1 MLQSKDEISN
11 SIKLINQSLGKNK
24 VPSKICFLGYP
35 HFFQS
40 SYSKLKEE
48 GHDISLVFPPKSDGH
63 ISDYLLNSRIFRKI
77 YEFFYDVKHPYK
89 LIKYEKNN
97 NSLINHL
104 NSEKYD
110 YGFHKMNS
118 IIPQEIFNCFKY
130 GLLNDHWSL
139 LPFIRGRSSIEYS
152 LVLDIPLY
160 VTVHKVVTK
169 MDAGSIVCIFNYDDL
184 RFQYSSVKRIKNS
197 IRNDLPNRIVKVCQS
212 YGRPNFPTFRNINS
226 LGKNYYQIHPL
237 LTQYINLKILR
248 KS

>member
-1 MLQSKDEISN
+1 KENLSQLDKWLYKAYKLRNVTISNRLRADISKFLSLGYIITQDIRFLNEFLYFYDESETLSPFKDYLTHKFFGNIKNNKTHQYVLQSKDEISN

-97 NSLINHL
+97 NS
-104 NSEKYD
+104 
-110 YGFHKMNS
+110 
-118 IIPQEIFNCFKY
+118 
-130 GLLNDHWSL
+130 
-139 LPFIRGRSSIEYS
+139 
-152 LVLDIPLY
+152 
-160 VTVHKVVTK
+160 
-169 MDAGSIVCIFNYDDL
+169 
-184 RFQYSSVKRIKNS
+184 
-197 IRNDLPNRIVKVCQS
+197 
-212 YGRPNFPTFRNINS
+212 
-226 LGKNYYQIHPL
+226 
-237 LTQYINLKILR
+237 
-248 KS
+248 